1 MSRSLTNAEL
11 EVRAVKLGGAGIWNA
26 GLAFGDPGEIAE
38 AADELSEL
46 GYTSIW
52 FPGYGTG
59 VFEAAERLLLA
70 CPPMTI
76 GTGIRVKAHRDAG
89 ADSVCV
95 QVLSEGGMVAMAR
108 AVWRDLAPA
117 LTSL

>member
-1 MSRSLTNAEL
+1 M
-11 EVRAVKLGGAGIWNA
+11 KLGGTGIWNA